1 MPLKIL
7 STKCLDNQLKLREE
21 RFFSSSFYLLSA
33 EKLVPRSTNQA
44 IFAEIFESIPFA
56 TIILSP
62 KDTLVKYIIIRK
74 ELIKNGKRQFKTK

>member
-44 IFAEIFESIPFA
+44 IFAEISEAISFA
-56 TIILSP
+56 KIIKSP
-62 KDTLVKYIIIRK
+62 MVALVKYF
-74 ELIKNGKRQFKTK
+74 N